1 MGAQIHKFFCEKKKT
16 KKKML
21 IVLGQGLNERKKEN
35 KQLRRKKWERTFV
48 GGQSIENVIDTWW
61 K

>member
-1 MGAQIHKFFCEKKKT
+1 MGAQIQIFFCEKKKT

-48 GGQSIENVIDTWW
+48 GGQSIENQCV
-61 K
+61 

>member
-48 GGQSIENVIDTWW
+48 GGQSLENQCD
-61 K
+61 